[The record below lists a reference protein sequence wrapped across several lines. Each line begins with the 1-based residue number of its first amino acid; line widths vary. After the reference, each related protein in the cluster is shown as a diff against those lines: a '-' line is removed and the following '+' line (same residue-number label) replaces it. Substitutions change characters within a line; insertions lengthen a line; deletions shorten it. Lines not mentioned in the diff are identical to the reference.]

1 MARELDSPLHH
12 FELHT
17 LVPLNLFGVD
27 ISINKAVILMWI
39 VCGSLMA
46 LFYLASKGRRII
58 PTRIQSVIEMLV
70 EFIRDMV
77 LDTMGEKGL
86 KLLPF
91 LITLFFFILLSNLL
105 GLIPGSYTVT
115 SQVAVTGLF
124 AITVYLISIVMGL
137 YYHGLHYFSIFS
149 PPGTPRWLVPAMI
162 PIEIISQ
169 LARPF
174 TLALRLFINMTVGHM
189 MIAVFLGLAM
199 WSMYA
204 LVPLVGLSVAL
215 YGLEVFISCIQAYI
229 FTILACVYIGEAI
242 RLH

>member
-1 MARELDSPLHH
+1 MTRELPNPLHH

-27 ISINKAVILMWI
+27 ISINKAVILMWV
-39 VCGSLMA
+39 VCGAMMA
-46 LFYLASKGRRII
+46 LFSLAAKGRRII
-58 PTRIQSVIEMLV
+58 PTRLQSVVEMLV

-77 LDTMGEKGL
+77 LDIMGEKGL

-91 LITLFFFILLSNLL
+91 LITLFFFILFSNLF

-115 SQVAVTGLF
+115 SQVIVTGLF
-124 AITVYLISIVMGL
+124 AVSVYVISIVAGL
-137 YYHGLHYFSIFS
+137 YYHGFRYFSIFT
-149 PPGTPRWLVPAMI
+149 PPGTPGWLIPAMI

-229 FTILACVYIGEAI
+229 FTIFACVYIGEAI

>member
-1 MARELDSPLHH
+1 MARELPNPLHH

-17 LVPLNLFGVD
+17 IIPLNLFGID
-27 ISINKAVILMWI
+27 ISINKAVILMWC
-39 VCGSLMA
+39 VCAA
-46 LFYLASKGRRII
+46 LIGLFSLASKGRRII
-58 PTRIQSVIEMLV
+58 PTRLQSAVEMLV
-70 EFIRDMV
+70 EFLRDMV
-77 LDTMGEKGL
+77 VDIMGEKGL

-91 LITLFFFILLSNLL
+91 LTTLFFFILFSNLF

-115 SQVAVTGLF
+115 SQVIVTGLF
-124 AITVYLISIVMGL
+124 AVTVYVISIVAGL
-137 YYHGLHYFSIFS
+137 YYHGLRYFSIFT
-149 PPGTPRWLVPAMI
+149 PPGTPRWLIPAMI

-204 LVPLVGLSVAL
+204 LVPLVGLSIAL
-215 YGLEVFISCIQAYI
+215 YGLEVFIACIQAYI

>member
-1 MARELDSPLHH
+1 MARELESPLYH
-12 FELHT
+12 FQLHPI
-17 LVPLNLFGVD
+17 VPLNLFGLDV
-27 ISINKAVILMWI
+27 SINKAVILMWC
-39 VCGSLMA
+39 VCTAMMG
-46 LFYLASKGRRII
+46 LFYLASKGQRII
-58 PTRIQSVIEMLV
+58 PTRIQSVVEMLV
-70 EFIRDMV
+70 EFLRDMLV
-77 LDTMGEKGL
+77 DTMGEKGL

-91 LITLFFFILLSNLL
+91 LTTLFFFILLSNLF

-115 SQVAVTGLF
+115 SQVAVTALF
-124 AITVYLISIVMGL
+124 AVTVYLISIVVGF

-189 MIAVFLGLAM
+189 MISVFLSLAM
-199 WSMYA
+199 WNMFA

-215 YGLEVFISCIQAYI
+215 YGLEVFIACIQAYI